1 VNVAQN
7 SLTNGNVSFWYDEIG
22 FPVRQPPLAESITAD
37 VCIVGAGYTGM
48 WTAYYLKK
56 AAPHLR
62 IVILEKQFAGFG
74 ASGRNGGWLTNSVT
88 GGRDQYV
95 DSHGREAAASMQL
108 AMNDTVDEVIRV
120 CEAEGINAE
129 IIKGGELNVAFNA
142 AQHARLLEWAEDEHA
157 WGFDEVIVRS
167 AQETL
172 DRISMPDVVSS
183 IWHPHCAR
191 IQPAKLAQGLRS
203 LILELGVELYEDT
216 TVTEIRPHQVLTLSG
231 IVTADHVIRA
241 TEGFTAALKGVHRQV
256 LPMNS
261 SIIVTDPLPDEM
273 WEEIGWNGYE
283 TLGDMAHV
291 YFYAQRTS
299 DNRIA
304 MGGRGVPYRYGS
316 NTDNNGQ
323 AQQSTINTLAALTHK
338 HFPQTKSV
346 GFDHVWSGVLGVPRD
361 WSAAVNYVSST
372 GEGSAGGYVGTGVT
386 ATNLAGRTL
395 RDLILGQST
404 ELAELPWVNH
414 KVRNWEIEPL
424 RWIATHGLYAAY
436 GFADKQEEKRSSA
449 HTSVIASIANRITGR
464 H

>member
-1 VNVAQN
+1 
-7 SLTNGNVSFWYDEIG
+7 
-22 FPVRQPPLAESITAD
+22 
-37 VCIVGAGYTGM
+37 M

-56 AAPHLR
+56 ASPELR
-62 IVILEKQFAGFG
+62 VVILEKYFAGYG

-95 DSHGREAAASMQL
+95 ASHGRQAAAAMQT
-108 AMNDTVDEVIRV
+108 AMNETVDEVIRV
-120 CEAEGINAE
+120 CQVEGIEAS
-129 IIKGGELNVAFNA
+129 IIKGGELNVAFNP
-142 AQHARLLEWAEDEHA
+142 AQHERLLKWAEDEYS
-157 WGFDEVIVRS
+157 WGYDEVVVSGREES
-167 AQETL
+167 LAK
-172 DRISMPDVVSS
+172 ISMPDVVSS

-216 TVTEIRPHQVLTLSG
+216 TVTEIRPHQA
-231 IVTADHVIRA
+231 VTAAGTVSADHVIRA
-241 TEGFTAALKGVHRQV
+241 TEGFTAGLKGVHRQI

-261 SIIVTDPLPDEM
+261 SIIITEPLPERV

-291 YFYAQRTS
+291 YFYAQRTA

-304 MGGRGVPYRYGS
+304 LGGRGVPYRYGS
-316 NTDNNGQ
+316 QTDSNGRSQ
-323 AQQSTINTLAALTHK
+323 TATINTLVELTHQ
-338 HFPQTKSV
+338 HFPQTRNFS
-346 GFDHVWSGVLGVPRD
+346 FDHVWSGVLGVPRD

-395 RDLILGQST
+395 RDLILGRRT
-404 ELAELPWVNH
+404 ELTELPWVNH
-414 KVRNWEIEPL
+414 QVRNWEFEPL

-436 GFADKQEEKRSSA
+436 GFADKQEQRSSSGK
-449 HTSVIASIANRITGR
+449 TSVVATIANKITGR

>member
-1 VNVAQN
+1 
-7 SLTNGNVSFWYDEIG
+7 
-22 FPVRQPPLAESITAD
+22 
-37 VCIVGAGYTGM
+37 M

-95 DSHGREAAASMQL
+95 SSHGREAAASMQL

-142 AQHARLLEWAEDEHA
+142 AQHSRLLEWAEDEHA
-157 WGFDEVIVRS
+157 WGFDDVIVGN

-216 TVTEIRPHQVLTLSG
+216 TVTEIRPHQALTLSG

-261 SIIVTDPLPDEM
+261 SIIVTNPLPEEM

-291 YFYAQRTS
+291 YFYAQRTF

-323 AQQSTINTLAALTHK
+323 AQRSTINTLVALTNN
-338 HFPQTKSV
+338 HFPQTKLI

-395 RDLILGQST
+395 RDLILGHST
-404 ELAELPWVNH
+404 DLSELPWVNH
-414 KVRNWEIEPL
+414 QVRNWEIEPL

-436 GFADKQEEKRSSA
+436 GFADKQEESRSSA
-449 HTSVIASIANRITGR
+449 HTSVLASIANRITGR